1 MIFYLGCGIVNLQ
14 TILYLMICAYH
25 IEKELLELRVKMTVY
40 NFTTDQ
46 ITSAYAIAEPKI
58 PVADLTTD

>member
-1 MIFYLGCGIVNLQ
+1 MNLQ
-14 TILYLMICAYH
+14 MILSLMTCAYH
-25 IEKELLELRVKMTVY
+25 IEMELLELRVKMTVY